1 MLDKRDPSIAEWV
14 RRTGG
19 RTSGFDYLRVCL
31 AIGVI
36 CVHSSSTSYGHTSDL
51 VVWGGPQRAAEHIIL
66 PMFFALSGFLV
77 AGSLERSRTL
87 VSFFGLRILRIVPA
101 LSVEVL
107 LSAMIFGPMLS
118 SLALRAYF
126 TNPEFHLYFLNI
138 TGDIHYLLPGVF
150 LDNPIPRAVN
160 EQLWTVPFELECY
173 IALGGLAVIGIMGK
187 RRLTLAI
194 VGIGQCLWAWQ
205 AWKRG
210 EVGGANG
217 ASGSILVLCFL
228 VGILFFQYRDKI
240 PISKRLFALSVL
252 LCLGLGW
259 LPHGTYYVPIPATY
273 LTIYLGLQ
281 NPPRQKLLLSGDYS
295 YGLYLYGFPVQQ
307 AFASLGPWAHHWY
320 LNLIVCLPAAF
331 LIACFSWH
339 TVEKPA
345 LALRRYLPAIE
356 RKLARL
362 VFGGTLVGE
371 PAPAEA
377 RAAAI
382 PRR

>member
-1 MLDKRDPSIAEWV
+1 MSVAEWV

-31 AIGVI
+31 AVGVI
-36 CVHSSSTSYGHTSDL
+36 VVHTASTSYGHGSDL
-51 VVWGGPQRAAEHIIL
+51 VVWGGPQRVAVHLIL

-77 AGSLERSRTL
+77 AGSLERCPTL

-107 LSAMIFGPMLS
+107 MSAMIFGPMLS
-118 SLALRAYF
+118 SVDLRAYF
-126 TNPEFHLYFLNI
+126 TDSEFYSYFLNI
-138 TGDIHYLLPGVF
+138 TGDIHYHLPGVF
-150 LDNPIPRAVN
+150 LTNPIPRAVN

-173 IALGGLAVIGIMGK
+173 IALGGLAVIGIIGK

-194 VGIGQCLWAWQ
+194 VAIGQCLWAWQ

-210 EVGGANG
+210 EVGATNG
-217 ASGSILVLCFL
+217 ASGAILVLCFL
-228 VGILFFQYRDKI
+228 TGILFFQYRDKI
-240 PISKRLFALSVL
+240 RVSKRLLVLSAL
-252 LCLGLGW
+252 LCVGLGW

-273 LTIYLGLQ
+273 LTVYLGLQ
-281 NPPRQKLLLSGDYS
+281 NPPRQKYLLAGDYS

-320 LNLIVCLPAAF
+320 LNLVVCLPAAF

-339 TVEKPA
+339 TVEKPT

-356 RKLARL
+356 RKLVRL
-362 VFGGTLVGE
+362 VVGE
-371 PAPAEA
+371 DLVRQHGPTEA